1 MPRRHLA
8 VALLLSGNAATEVDA
23 LRRATGDPDVE
34 RIPAHITLIPPVNVR
49 DVDLDAVLATLRD
62 AAASV
67 ASFTAQLGPTATFL
81 PTSPTLYLEVS
92 GALVELIGLRESLRV
107 GPFDRPATLP
117 FVPHVTLRSPAAPE
131 VLERARDALGS
142 YRATVT
148 FDRVTLLE
156 ETERSWRPLADASFG
171 ASRIVIGR
179 GSLPLELAESDD
191 LDPAATAFA
200 SREWHRHDEGAYGPG
215 TRWQSAPFAFSARRG
230 EEIVGIATGWTGSG
244 VAFLSELLVGAGV
257 RGEGIGSHLLAAV
270 EGLSRRRGCR
280 TLALRTE
287 AGTRAARFYEARGW
301 RTEAT
306 FEAWLAGRDFVQ
318 LRREL

>member
-62 AAASV
+62 AAASA

-230 EEIVGIATGWTGSG
+230 EDAALDPAPAGRGGGPEPPPRVSDARAPHRGRHPGG
-244 VAFLSELLVGAGV
+244 AFLRGAGLADRSDL
-257 RGEGIGSHLLAAV
+257 RGLA
-270 EGLSRRRGCR
+270 RRPR
-280 TLALRTE
+280 LRT
-287 AGTRAARFYEARGW
+287 APSRALSEITGLGSVRRDRPGS
-301 RTEAT
+301 
-306 FEAWLAGRDFVQ
+306 AGR
-318 LRREL
+318 